1 MPGLGASF
9 LPKWGPAG
17 PGGSS
22 WDSRARNGPCSAR
35 PPALPV
41 SQAGT
46 EQPWGRCCCRLR
58 APQSCSC
65 PVPLALSPAA
75 CMLCRRAEADPD
87 MCGDKLQKGG
97 LCAHVFCMV
106 SGSGRS
112 LHHCNGQ
119 LLPPSPHQLL
129 PSAAALRHSTISR
142 CCVCGQSGATI
153 MCFVP
158 ECERW
163 FHLPCA
169 KEGGCVNVYVIP
181 FRYLISLCG
190 HPWGKI
196 QHFSLS
202 PSIFLQV
209 LLSPPLSPGAMRAG
223 LLYFQCP
230 LCRDSEE
237 FPVEM
242 FVMGIRV
249 PFRQPTW
256 EDNNAF
262 AELAE
267 RHSQCNAR
275 ECLYPGGRE
284 EAEEEGPWELL
295 LCSSCAAEGTHRRC
309 SGLKNRIDRWECD
322 TCAGLGTCMSQS
334 PPCSW
339 DMCCVAVFEQSHFS
353 KAKKRRKRVRHC
365 FECLRTTFT
374 ALLWI

>member
-1 MPGLGASF
+1 Q
-9 LPKWGPAG
+9 LP
-17 PGGSS
+17 
-22 WDSRARNGPCSAR
+22 
-35 PPALPV
+35 LP
-41 SQAGT
+41 SQNQRKNSQRT
-46 EQPWGRCCCRLR
+46 LR
-58 APQSCSC
+58 CSC

-106 SGSGRS
+106 SGSGQN
-112 LHHCNGQ
+112 HHVGLMGFLPRDLLIAVWRAAQKGQ
-119 LLPPSPHQLL
+119 
-129 PSAAALRHSTISR
+129 
-142 CCVCGQSGATI
+142 
-153 MCFVP
+153 
-158 ECERW
+158 
-163 FHLPCA
+163 
-169 KEGGCVNVYVIP
+169 
-181 FRYLISLCG
+181 
-190 HPWGKI
+190 
-196 QHFSLS
+196 
-202 PSIFLQV
+202 
-209 LLSPPLSPGAMRAG
+209 AMRAG

-322 TCAGLGTCMSQS
+322 TCAGTLPQMTI
-334 PPCSW
+334 W
-339 DMCCVAVFEQSHFS
+339 DL
-353 KAKKRRKRVRHC
+353 
-365 FECLRTTFT
+365 CLRTTQVRS
-374 ALLWI
+374 